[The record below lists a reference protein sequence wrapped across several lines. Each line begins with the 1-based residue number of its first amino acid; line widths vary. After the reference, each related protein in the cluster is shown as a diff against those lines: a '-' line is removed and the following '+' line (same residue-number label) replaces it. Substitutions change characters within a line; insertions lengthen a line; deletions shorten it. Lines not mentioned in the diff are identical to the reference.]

1 MFVMGGNDGSSFL
14 SSCEVYDPV
23 SNKWSFAAPM
33 NRQRAGL
40 GADVLDG
47 LLYVSG
53 MYFSLSHLTYLF
65 PACCLTPI
73 ILSVLFVFAIVGL
86 TSIKYDFTEYPFSL
100 AIFSGPLFLEKAPPV
115 SIITKYI
122 A

>member
-1 MFVMGGNDGSSFL
+1 MFVIGGNDGSSFL
-14 SSCEVYDPV
+14 NSCEVYDPI

-53 MYFSLSHLTYLF
+53 IEITFISVQDLF
-65 PACCLTPI
+65 CKNGNKKL
-73 ILSVLFVFAIVGL
+73 
-86 TSIKYDFTEYPFSL
+86 D
-100 AIFSGPLFLEKAPPV
+100 
-115 SIITKYI
+115 
-122 A
+122 

>member
-1 MFVMGGNDGSSFL
+1 MFVIGGNDGSSFL
-14 SSCEVYDPV
+14 NSCEVYDPV

-53 MYFSLSHLTYLF
+53 MTGDLLISGFTRDQLYFIQYLLVCCF
-65 PACCLTPI
+65 LPASSKMEL
-73 ILSVLFVFAIVGL
+73 LL
-86 TSIKYDFTEYPFSL
+86 
-100 AIFSGPLFLEKAPPV
+100 
-115 SIITKYI
+115 
-122 A
+122 